1 MSQKRSKQRVAES
14 EMAAAVARYL
24 RPAAREV
31 AVDGHRFDIVAY
43 DKRRKLFKLV
53 ECKRGSRATS
63 IGRAFGQLVAY
74 NALVSTHGSDFVL
87 AAARKLHL
95 SPRRLME
102 STEWARRIRVAF
114 YVALT
119 DDACKQVELLHSIKQ
134 LLPQVGIIRVKR
146 DGHCR
151 NFIRDNGEKNYKLTE
166 ASPIIVRILPGG

>member
-1 MSQKRSKQRVAES
+1 
-14 EMAAAVARYL
+14 MAAAVARYL

-43 DKRRKLFKLV
+43 DERRKLFKLV

-119 DDACKQVELLHSIKQ
+119 DDDALHVA
-134 LLPQVGIIRVKR
+134 LATVGRADVIVSWNFRHIVNLGRIRLFHSANLER
-146 DGHCR
+146 GYGLIE
-151 NFIRDNGEKNYKLTE
+151 IR
-166 ASPIIVRILPGG
+166 SPREVLEYD